1 MGAERGDAMTEDED
15 YDALSQKHLAS
26 IKRDTRVSLED
37 AAVRATHKVMA
48 EFERETLAQPEQEQS
63 HDCKLRQALIDFA
76 LENSIKPNSM
86 GDKLLFKSTAI
97 MLSGMPITAPQKP
110 EQEPVAIV
118 IEELEHDGQGFCAK
132 VRWLYN
138 PVPVNETLSWE
149 HPK

>member
-1 MGAERGDAMTEDED
+1 MTKDE
-15 YDALSQKHLAS
+15 ALRMALNGITKVPTFTHGLMVKLA
-26 IKRDTRVSLED
+26 DVE
-37 AAVRATHKVMA
+37 AA
-48 EFERETLAQPEQEQS
+48 
-63 HDCKLRQALIDFA
+63 
-76 LENSIKPNSM
+76 IKPNSM